1 MHAIVVYE
9 SHWGC
14 TMAVAQAIAEGI
26 GEDARALT
34 TDEATPE
41 AVAGADLVVAGAPV
55 IAFALPRT
63 GATAQLAG
71 DTKAPRP
78 ADVSH
83 PLLRT
88 WLEGIPAGHVRFA
101 AVETIAQKPHPLA
114 AAGLTAALVRPEEES
129 KRLKLRIAEVLAAN
143 AMDLGDRLGDVS
155 ALLGDV
161 LTGYSLHHDT
171 LVRA

>member
-26 GEDARALT
+26 GEGARALT
-34 TDEATPE
+34 TDEAKQDV
-41 AVAGADLVVAGAPV
+41 VAGADLVVAGAPV

-88 WLEGIPAGHVRFA
+88 WLEGIPAGRARFA
-101 AVETIAQKPHPLA
+101 AFETRIWWSPRGATGTIESRLSQ
-114 AAGLTAALVRPEEES
+114 AGYT
-129 KRLKLRIAEVLAAN
+129 RIAKAERFVVAGAYGPLREGELERARNWGQRLVDVVPTASPASAA
-143 AMDLGDRLGDVS
+143 
-155 ALLGDV
+155 
-161 LTGYSLHHDT
+161 
-171 LVRA
+171 